1 MQHFVRGDGVQHVLQ
16 ARSIWPVQE
25 ELLPEAVGQLRVFV
39 VLLSHVV
46 SDASTGDGG
55 GGKGLSAPSHLE
67 QGFIEADDLGLE
79 DFGPRVLREGGGFHG
94 AVAVNARCVYG
105 DLQ

>member
-46 SDASTGDGG
+46 SDASMGDGG
-55 GGKGLSAPSHLE
+55 GLYAPSHLE

-94 AVAVNARCVYG
+94 AVAVSARCVYG
-105 DLQ
+105 DVQ